1 MKRKSQTAV
10 QHKRLRE
17 KSGILSGKENKVA
30 GHILLHG
37 GGGGGCMWEKDGVKK
52 GDWRDAVERRRCV
65 SWW

>member
-1 MKRKSQTAV
+1 M

-37 GGGGGCMWEKDGVKK
+37 GGGLYVGEGWGKGRRLEGC
-52 GDWRDAVERRRCV
+52 
-65 SWW
+65 S